1 MRLVKRDHVLQS
13 ALVAVHV
20 VSRVVVVQVVSGE
33 VVVQAT
39 NLLDKTKG
47 EGDGVQV
54 E

>member
-13 ALVAVHV
+13 ALVVVHV